1 MIRVMNMV
9 SLVHLLVVVKVNMA
23 MYAAFPGMF
32 PLILAVL
39 NRDYSRGY
47 YSPY

>member
-1 MIRVMNMV
+1 MSRLTHGLHVLI
-9 SLVHLLVVVKVNMA
+9 VVVTEVNLTLDSA
-23 MYAAFPGMF
+23 NLRCS

-39 NRDYSRGY
+39 HRDYSRGY